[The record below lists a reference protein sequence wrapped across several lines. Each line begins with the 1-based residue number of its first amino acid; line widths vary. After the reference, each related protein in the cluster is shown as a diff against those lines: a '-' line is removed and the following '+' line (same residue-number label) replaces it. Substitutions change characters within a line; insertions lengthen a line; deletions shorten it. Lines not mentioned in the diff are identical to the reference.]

1 VSRSIPD
8 PGFPGDDGAADPAV
22 TAALA
27 AYASG
32 EGEYVEALAALR
44 ASRLLVPV
52 VAIAGE
58 VEVDADG
65 LAHDKTT
72 DMATV
77 LLTRPDGR
85 RGMLAF
91 TGTASLAA
99 WNGEAR
105 PVPVSASTA
114 ARSALQEQAVA
125 LVVDV
130 GGPVRFPIEG
140 EDLRAL
146 AAGWQLTRVGER
158 SSKYWAWI
166 RPATE

>member
-1 VSRSIPD
+1 M
-8 PGFPGDDGAADPAV
+8 
-22 TAALA
+22 
-27 AYASG
+27 
-32 EGEYVEALAALR
+32 
-44 ASRLLVPV
+44 PV

-65 LAHDKTT
+65 LAHDKTS
-72 DMATV
+72 DMAAV

-130 GGPVRFPIEG
+130 AGPVRFPIEG

-158 SSKYWAWI
+158 IRYWAWI

>member
-1 VSRSIPD
+1 MSRSIPD
-8 PGFPGDDGAADPAV
+8 FGFTGDDGAADPAV

-58 VEVDADG
+58 VGLDADG
-65 LAHDKTT
+65 LAHDKTS

-99 WNGEAR
+99 WNPEAR
-105 PVPVSASTA
+105 LVPVSTLTA
-114 ARSALQEQAVA
+114 AQAAV
-125 LVVDV
+125 
-130 GGPVRFPIEG
+130 
-140 EDLRAL
+140 
-146 AAGWQLTRVGER
+146 Q
-158 SSKYWAWI
+158 
-166 RPATE
+166 